1 MMISKPQSR
10 MQRQPA
16 LRPFSTSRTCQA
28 GLLLLLGAVLSAGC
42 VSKEQYEAEKFRG
55 LNFQRLLAQEE
66 KRANTLKAQLAQK
79 DKEINK
85 LNAQLKET
93 NDKIAALESQ
103 NRNLTTELD
112 TLREPNPRSQE
123 QEPAP
128 DSPVL
133 SQDPDTSKTGP
144 LSNPSLSDP
153 FMSEE
158 ELMNMLDRE
167 NPK

>member
-1 MMISKPQSR
+1 MISKSQSSI
-10 MQRQPA
+10 QRQPV

-42 VSKEQYEAEKFRG
+42 VSKEQYEAEKVRG

-66 KRANTLKAQLAQK
+66 KRANTLNAQLAQK

-112 TLREPNPRSQE
+112 TLRGQSHRLQE

-128 DSPVL
+128 DSPAL
-133 SQDPDTSKTGP
+133 SQDPNTSKTGP
-144 LSNPSLSDP
+144 LSDP

-158 ELMNMLDRE
+158 ELMNMLGRE
-167 NPK
+167 KPK